1 MAIVLGNSDIF
12 QSAQCRAQFIEHTNL
27 LSMKFLPYSSVITK
41 QITVCYILLVTGIQ
55 LLFANP
61 ENQVV
66 GNSVF
71 FLRQQFHAKQM
82 FVNFDFT
89 NNHSPRIVDT
99 CSSRPNFIKPTCML
113 IIKHAK
119 DRSFKRMWPPL
130 NSVLVSYTGYFDN
143 CQQQSVGSNPGP
155 TLVPLSKALLNPLL
169 QTSNVLKIVYSA
181 LHKSC

>member
-1 MAIVLGNSDIF
+1 MV
-12 QSAQCRAQFIEHTNL
+12 
-27 LSMKFLPYSSVITK
+27 
-41 QITVCYILLVTGIQ
+41 
-55 LLFANP
+55 
-61 ENQVV
+61 
-66 GNSVF
+66 
-71 FLRQQFHAKQM
+71 
-82 FVNFDFT
+82 
-89 NNHSPRIVDT
+89 
-99 CSSRPNFIKPTCML
+99 

-130 NSVLVSYTGYFDN
+130 NSMLVSYTGYFDN